1 MIWMVLVFLAFAAMS
16 YWAGFKAKPHPAQY
30 KSQAGFFVFIFL
42 ALFSSYFALRELST
56 IDELAEII
64 DLVPNI
70 TDVSYIPSKSE
81 VATISSIV
89 SAATPPHK
97 NEKHQQ
103 LDDSLRQRQTDYWL
117 AKSTLPANSVVE
129 FYQHNAQN
137 KGWIL
142 EKETLPWMMFS
153 RGMDKLSIYISDDN
167 PGTGSKILYAAELS
181 GL

>member
-1 MIWMVLVFLAFAAMS
+1 MIWMVLGFLAFAAMS
-16 YWAGFKAKPHPAQY
+16 YWAGFKTKPHPLQHQ
-30 KSQAGFFVFIFL
+30 SQAGFFIFIFL
-42 ALFSSYFALRELST
+42 AIFSGYFALSEFSA
-56 IDELAEII
+56 IDKLAEII
-64 DLVPNI
+64 EPVPYI
-70 TDVSYIPSKSE
+70 SDVSYIPTKSE
-81 VATISSIV
+81 ASTVSSIV
-89 SAATPPHK
+89 STAIPPHAK
-97 NEKHQQ
+97 DAHRQ
-103 LDDSLRQRQTDYWL
+103 LDDSLRQRKTDYWL
-117 AKSTLPANSVVE
+117 VKSTLSTNTIIE

>member
-1 MIWMVLVFLAFAAMS
+1 MY
-16 YWAGFKAKPHPAQY
+16 YWAGFKAKPHPGQY
-30 KSQAGFFVFIFL
+30 KSQAGFFIFIFL

-56 IDELAEII
+56 IDDLAGII

-81 VATISSIV
+81 VATISSSV
-89 SAATPPHK
+89 SAAIPPHK

-103 LDDSLRQRQTDYWL
+103 LDDSLSQRKTDYWL
-117 AKSTLPANSVVE
+117 VKSTLSANTVIE

-167 PGTGSKILYAAELS
+167 AGTGSKVLYAAELS